1 MNRYTK
7 AALLGA
13 TTIASSA
20 FAQAESVESRIAKL
34 ENEIFSL
41 KEATE
46 SAPSLSLASWAEKT
60 SIGGYGELH
69 LNLEQDEAAQIDF
82 HRFVIFINH
91 NFNDRIRF
99 VSELEIEHAFL
110 DGSPDGEI
118 GSEGAVELEQ
128 AYVEADLT
136 DSLQGRAGL
145 FLVPVGILN
154 EIHEPPTFYGVERN
168 TVENRIIPTTWWEG
182 GLALTKKYDSGLTID
197 TAVTSGLRINAN
209 TGNIRSGRQRVS
221 NANAENVAFTAR
233 AAYTGIAG
241 LRLTAFAQY
250 NNDILEGSAST
261 ESGLLSGA
269 TVEYTN
275 GGFGLK
281 ALYARWDIDGL
292 ADTVPGAED
301 QFGYYIEPSYKF
313 SLGETKALGVFAR
326 YEDITDFNGSGEER
340 SYEATTVGVNYWPI
354 DNVVFKA
361 DYQFIRDD
369 SDRANFGVGY
379 QF

>member
-326 YEDITDFNGSGEER
+326 YEDITDFNSSGEER